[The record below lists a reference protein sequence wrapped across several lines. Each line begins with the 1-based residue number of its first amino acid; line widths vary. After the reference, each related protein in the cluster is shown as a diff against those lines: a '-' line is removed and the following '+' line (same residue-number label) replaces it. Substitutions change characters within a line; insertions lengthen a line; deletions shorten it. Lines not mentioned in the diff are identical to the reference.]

1 MVTRVMQHRAYPLVA
16 VLLGAA
22 CSSSLGSNPDGASR
36 ACANVTQAYFD
47 AVLKAQE
54 CTVGAAGQCSVQ
66 VPAGFWCNCMTWV
79 NGGAETL
86 AAIAAQYDAM
96 GCQRSCNGV
105 CLGPAFLDC
114 LADATSATGGRCQ
127 SPATLSLGY
136 FDDGGKFSVPV
147 GYEVD
152 ITLESAPDSYG
163 WQVGMQ
169 VVLSSDAATV
179 IDVIIPAGPVN
190 PAGPTYIYRI
200 KALSP
205 GQVVVQIP
213 RTSVTSDAGQRAY
226 EITLNIS

>member
-1 MVTRVMQHRAYPLVA
+1 MQLQPRV
-16 VLLGAA
+16 
-22 CSSSLGSNPDGASR
+22 NPDGASS
-36 ACANVTQAYFD
+36 ACANISQAYFD

-54 CTVGAAGQCSVQ
+54 CTVGAADQCGVQ
-66 VPAGFWCNCMTWV
+66 VSTGFWCNCMTWA

-96 GCQRSCNGV
+96 GCQRTCNGV
-105 CLGPAFLDC
+105 CLGPAYLDC

-127 SPATLSLGY
+127 SPATLNLGT
-136 FDDGGKFSVPV
+136 FDDGGQFSVPV

-152 ITLESAPDSYG
+152 IALQSIGPDGY
-163 WQVGMQ
+163 GMQ
-169 VVLSSDAATV
+169 VVLSSNAATV

-190 PAGPTYIYRI
+190 PAGPMYLYRI

-213 RTSVTSDAGQRAY
+213 YMSGTSDAGQRAY

>member
-1 MVTRVMQHRAYPLVA
+1 MVTRVMQHRASPLLVA
-16 VLLGAA
+16 VLFGAA
-22 CSSSLGSNPDGASR
+22 CSSSLGSNPNGASS
-36 ACANVTQAYFD
+36 ACANITQAYFD

-54 CTVGAAGQCSVQ
+54 CTVGAADQCGVQ
-66 VPAGFWCNCMTWV
+66 VSAGFWCNCMTWA

-105 CLGPAFLDC
+105 CLGPAYLDC
-114 LADATSATGGRCQ
+114 VADTTSATGGRCQ
-127 SPATLSLGY
+127 SPETLNLGT
-136 FDDGGKFSVPV
+136 FDDGGSFAVPV

-152 ITLESAPDSYG
+152 ISLQSVGPDGY
-163 WQVGMQ
+163 GMQ

-179 IDVIIPAGPVN
+179 IAVIIPAGPVN
-190 PAGPTYIYRI
+190 PAGPAYLYRI

-213 RTSVTSDAGQRAY
+213 HMSVTSDAGQRAY

>member
-1 MVTRVMQHRAYPLVA
+1 MQRRSLVA
-16 VLLGAA
+16 LVLFGAA
-22 CSSSLGSNPDGASR
+22 CSSSLGSNPDGASS
-36 ACANVTQAYFD
+36 ACTNITQAYFD

-66 VPAGFWCNCMTWV
+66 VPVGFWCNCMTWA
-79 NGGAETL
+79 NGGADTL

-105 CLGPAFLDC
+105 CLGPAYLDC
-114 LADATSATGGRCQ
+114 LADTTSATGGRCQ
-127 SPATLSLGY
+127 SPATLGLGT

-152 ITLESAPDSYG
+152 ITLDSAPDSYG

-179 IDVIIPAGPVN
+179 IDVLIPAGPVN
-190 PAGPTYIYRI
+190 PAGPTYLYRI